1 MSNGVEIVTS
11 GGVRGPS
18 EDFRKDNAAV
28 YVRWVVRRS
37 REKSMTMGLLEG
49 NSGVDGGTVWR

>member
-18 EDFRKDNAAV
+18 EDFSKANAAV
-28 YVRWVVRRS
+28 HVRWVVRRS
-37 REKSMTMGLLEG
+37 REKSVTMGLLEG
-49 NSGVDGGTVWR
+49 NSGVDSGTVLR